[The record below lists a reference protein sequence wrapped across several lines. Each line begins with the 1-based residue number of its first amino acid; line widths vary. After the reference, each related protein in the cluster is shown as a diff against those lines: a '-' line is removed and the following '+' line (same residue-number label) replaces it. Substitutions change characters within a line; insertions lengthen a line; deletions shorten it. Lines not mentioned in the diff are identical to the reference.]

1 MRTYEVFYN
10 NGNRK
15 IFEAESMTELLQF
28 LLAEGGSQYIYKI
41 ELREQARFLDA
52 AQTLHLRGN
61 FPLYHTFGYLSRDFL
76 LKNYKIFIPNLKDL
90 LNFY

>member
-15 IFEAESMTELLQF
+15 IFEAESMTKLLQF

-41 ELREQARFLDA
+41 ELRE
-52 AQTLHLRGN
+52 
-61 FPLYHTFGYLSRDFL
+61 
-76 LKNYKIFIPNLKDL
+76 
-90 LNFY
+90 